1 MVNTYDP
8 KCWTLAEHLLA
19 DDDMSKLTR
28 IQVIKRTDSLAL
40 AIQHAV
46 EEWRKQEAIDA
57 AEDADRDAE
66 MQQLR
71 GYTDAERER
80 I

>member
-1 MVNTYDP
+1 MGNTYDP
-8 KCWTLAEHLLA
+8 KCWTLAEHMLA
-19 DDDMSKLTR
+19 ADDMSKLTR
-28 IQVIKRTDSLAL
+28 RTDSLAL

-71 GYTDAERER
+71 GLSDLELER

>member
-1 MVNTYDP
+1 MGNTYDP
-8 KCWTLAEHLLA
+8 KCWTLAEHFLA